1 MKLSAVNNI
10 HFTRK
15 TEAANNIARPLLQA
29 NNYQSCDTV
38 SFGMASI
45 LQKELYSFNKKNYYF
60 TPDRNGDLPIH
71 GADAK
76 KTKVILDAYKDD
88 KEGLD
93 KMCFATNGDGYL
105 PIYGA
110 DAKKTKVIL
119 DAYKDDKEGLDKM
132 CLTPNR
138 KGNLPIYGADAE
150 KTKVILDAYKD
161 DKEGLDKMCL
171 FTSDWKNDLPIH
183 LASPEK
189 TKLILDAYKD
199 DKEGRD
205 RMCLTPNKYGY
216 LPIHLAGPEK
226 TKVIL
231 DAYKDDK
238 ETLAK
243 MLLKINENGLQN
255 KYELV
260 IKTVEKLVFE
270 TSEISYKDSLELAK
284 LYADKSERLKAAIPF
299 LESKV
304 ETSR

>member
-88 KEGLD
+88 KE
-93 KMCFATNGDGYL
+93 
-105 PIYGA
+105 
-110 DAKKTKVIL
+110 
-119 DAYKDDKEGLDKM
+119 
-132 CLTPNR
+132 
-138 KGNLPIYGADAE
+138 
-150 KTKVILDAYKD
+150 
-161 DKEGLDKMCL
+161 
-171 FTSDWKNDLPIH
+171 
-183 LASPEK
+183 
-189 TKLILDAYKD
+189 
-199 DKEGRD
+199 
-205 RMCLTPNKYGY
+205 
-216 LPIHLAGPEK
+216 
-226 TKVIL
+226 
-231 DAYKDDK
+231 
-238 ETLAK
+238 TLAK